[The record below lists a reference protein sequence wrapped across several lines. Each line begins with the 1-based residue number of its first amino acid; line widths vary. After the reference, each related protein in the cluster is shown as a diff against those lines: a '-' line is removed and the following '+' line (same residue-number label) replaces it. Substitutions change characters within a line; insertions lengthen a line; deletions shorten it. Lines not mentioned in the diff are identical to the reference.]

1 MIRIYFLLL
10 WSILGFSQTP
20 IDLALKTYNSHSVPY
35 IKVDKLATMQST
47 PVVLDTRTKKEYDT
61 SHIKNAVHVGF
72 DDFSLN
78 RLPNTLSKNQMIIV
92 YCSIG
97 VRSENIGERLINEGY
112 SKVYNL
118 YGGIFEWK
126 NNGYSV
132 VDCNNEITEQVHAY
146 SKKWSQYLTKGEKV
160 YEH

>member
-1 MIRIYFLLL
+1 
-10 WSILGFSQTP
+10 
-20 IDLALKTYNSHSVPY
+20 
-35 IKVDKLATMQST
+35 
-47 PVVLDTRTKKEYDT
+47 
-61 SHIKNAVHVGF
+61 VGF